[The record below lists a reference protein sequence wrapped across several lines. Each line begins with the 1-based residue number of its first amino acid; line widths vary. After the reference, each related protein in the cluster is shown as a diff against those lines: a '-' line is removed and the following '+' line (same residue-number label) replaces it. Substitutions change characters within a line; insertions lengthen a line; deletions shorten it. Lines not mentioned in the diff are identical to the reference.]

1 MGGLLIK
8 RAYILAKQKKEFQP
22 IAERTRAIL
31 FLATPHRGADL
42 AQLLSKILSLS
53 PGPRPFVEDLHRNSL
68 TTQSI
73 NDEFP
78 QHCQDLQLFSFYETL
93 PTRLAFNKTL
103 VVDKDLATLGYAN
116 ERTAYLNATHRD
128 VCKYAAPTDPNYLTV
143 RNALASS
150 ISASKIDTIA
160 SKQEVSSEKQRLLN
174 DYLGVSDAPED
185 QFMDIDAVRM
195 TGSCEW
201 LLSKASFH
209 EWQDGVNMQMYW
221 VTAKP
226 ATGKTVLSGKII
238 NHLKSLERDL
248 AFYFFDHR
256 DKPKTSISSLLLSIA
271 WQMTR
276 IHSTVLQTLLDIREK
291 DDHLHKSNHRTIW
304 RKLFVDGIFRA
315 KFVRPQYWVID
326 ALDECKFPT
335 ELVPLLL
342 KAVETGSI
350 RIFITSRDRF
360 EPQRHETHPKTRVLS
375 EDIQLSDTN
384 SDIKLYLQANINS
397 LPSTDEDGRREM
409 IGRILTKSNGCFLWV
424 RLVLQELRQVHT
436 SVDIRQVLED
446 IPMGMTDLYA
456 RILDSMSMAPYG
468 KKLTKAII
476 YWTVCSARPLSTDE
490 LRHALELDIKDKIDN
505 IERAIVSGCGQL
517 VSIDQHSRVHIV
529 HQTAREFLLRSG
541 STSEFA
547 IDGKE
552 GHKKLV
558 TTCLQYL
565 SGNDLKGPR
574 HRRLSATSVVKQRS
588 PFVSYACNSFFEH
601 LPQVRSTDDEV
612 LLALTKFLN
621 SSNVLSWIEY
631 IAENST
637 LTRLIQA
644 GKAFRDFLQRRSR
657 SLLPLGKEI
666 SLLDSWSIDLVR
678 LVTKFGGNLT
688 ASPTCIF
695 HLIPPFCP
703 PESAPRKYFASNARG
718 IAVLGLSATT
728 WGDCLSTISH
738 AQEKLTALAC
748 SDKYFALG
756 GVSGKIVIYND
767 MTCQELRTLQHS
779 EVVRIL
785 EFAKTTDLLVSAG
798 FRLVRMWDTTN
809 WEQLWKYD
817 ISHLCISAAFMEQE
831 QLLLGA
837 LRNNQLMVWDLETG
851 NLRDSADWTTDLEGF
866 NANSSRHPIFADF
879 CVEQGLLAIGYRG
892 LDIILWDMERDALH
906 ETYCKETGARSR
918 DEAFRSSAGAM
929 GLKFSLAPTAS
940 LLAVSYADGDL
951 VLFDTY
957 EGSVVATTLANAHC
971 LASSADGRTLACG
984 NTSGTIQLFD
994 FETLKL
1000 LYNIK
1005 LDDFGMQALA
1015 FSGDSHRLLDIR
1027 GAQCRVW
1034 DPPVLVREDL
1044 DEVNSDTVSV
1054 STMPQEVNM
1063 ASMDD
1068 MSQITSLACHEAGHV
1083 FFCGKED
1090 GSIHVYE
1097 SQSGWQSRRLC
1108 SHANGASILSL
1119 SFDENSNLLCSTD
1132 IASRIK
1138 IHRLVFGDQ
1147 QTPSAEVIFDHLEGV
1162 AIDQVLME
1170 GSHSK
1175 LLVCTA
1181 KKQTLWSIE
1190 SNTGTIVDSISLE
1203 HGTSYRWTTHPSH
1216 PKCLILITGTTA
1228 HLYDWQTLGRLTGSE
1243 GILLEGSIL
1252 PDLAIRSITSCSDG
1266 AVIATAFSEVL
1277 KPHTESKLLL
1287 WSASDFSTESRS
1299 AAPIPRYQALAD
1311 EMKFLI
1317 GNDGQRVIFLQNSG
1331 WICSAKIQI
1340 SSNAAIHV
1348 SRHFF
1353 FPKDWLSTNTD
1364 LLCAVTR
1371 NGDILFVKQDEVAI
1385 IKRGLQNVEP
1395 ELNANEAPGKRPSLQ
1410 GKRSS
1415 NLTVP
1420 GNKRY

>member
-22 IAERTRAIL
+22 IADRTHAIF

-53 PGPRPFVEDLHRNSL
+53 SGPRPFVEDLHRNSL

-78 QHCQDLQLFSFYETL
+78 QYCQDLQLFSFYETL

-128 VCKYAAPTDPNYLTV
+128 VCKYEAPTDSNYLTV

-150 ISASKIDTIA
+150 ISALNIYTIA
-160 SKQEVSSEKQRLLN
+160 SKQEVTSEQQRLLN
-174 DYLGVSDAPED
+174 DYLEVSDAPED
-185 QFMDIDAVRM
+185 QFMDIDALRM

-201 LLSKASFH
+201 LLSKESFH
-209 EWQDGVNMQMYW
+209 EWRDGENKQMYW
-221 VTAKP
+221 ITAKP
-226 ATGKTVLSGKII
+226 ATGKTILSGKII
-238 NHLKSLERDL
+238 NHLKSLKRDL
-248 AFYFFDHR
+248 VFYFFDHR
-256 DKPKTSISSLLLSIA
+256 DKLKTSISSLLLSIA
-271 WQMTR
+271 WQMAR
-276 IHSTVLQTLLDIREK
+276 IHATILQTLLDIREK

-315 KFVRPQYWVID
+315 EFARPQYWVID
-326 ALDECKFPT
+326 ALDECKFHAD
-335 ELVPLLL
+335 LVPLLL
-342 KAVETGSI
+342 KAMETGSV

-360 EPQRHETHPKTRVLS
+360 ESQRHETHPNTRVLS
-375 EDIQLSDTN
+375 EDIQVSDTN
-384 SDIKLYLQANINS
+384 SDIKLYLEANMNS
-397 LPSTDEDGRREM
+397 LPSTDEDGRQEM
-409 IGRILTKSNGCFLWV
+409 IGRILAKSNGCFLWV

-446 IPMGMTDLYA
+446 IPAGMTNLYA

-476 YWTVCSARPLSTDE
+476 CWTVCSARPLSTDE

-505 IERAIVSGCGQL
+505 IDRAIVSGCGQL
-517 VSIDQHSRVHIV
+517 VSIDQQSRVHIV
-529 HQTAREFLLRSG
+529 HQTARDFLLRSG
-541 STSEFA
+541 GTSEFA

-574 HRRLSATSVVKQRS
+574 HRRLSATSIVKQRS

-601 LPQVRSTDDEV
+601 ILQVRSTDDEV

-644 GKAFRDFLQRRSR
+644 GKALKDFLQRRSR

-678 LVTKFGGNLT
+678 LVTKFGSNLI
-688 ASPTCIF
+688 ASPTSIF

-703 PESAPRKYFASNARG
+703 PESAPRKYFASNTRG

-748 SDKYFALG
+748 SDKYFAIG
-756 GVSGKIVIYND
+756 GASGKIVIYND

-785 EFAKTTDLLVSAG
+785 QFAKTTGLLVSAG
-798 FRLVRMWDTTN
+798 FKIVRLWDTTG

-817 ISHLCISAAFMEQE
+817 ISYLCLSIAFMEHE

-851 NLRDSADWTTDLEGF
+851 NLRDFADWTTDLEGF
-866 NANSSRHPIFADF
+866 TANASRHPIFADF

-906 ETYCKETGARSR
+906 ERYCKETGARSR
-918 DEAFRSSAGAM
+918 DEAPKSSAGAM
-929 GLKFSLAPTAS
+929 GLKFSSAPTAS

-957 EGSVVATTLANAHC
+957 EGSVIATTLANAHC
-971 LASSADGRTLACG
+971 LAGSADGRTLACG

-1000 LYNIK
+1000 LYNMRLEDYGI
-1005 LDDFGMQALA
+1005 QALA

-1068 MSQITSLACHEAGHV
+1068 VSPIASLACHEAGHI

-1097 SQSGWQSRRLC
+1097 SRSSWRSRRLC
-1108 SHANGASILSL
+1108 SHANGVSILSL

-1132 IASRIK
+1132 TASRIM

-1147 QTPSAEVIFDHLEGV
+1147 QVQSAEVLFDHLEGV
-1162 AIDQVLME
+1162 AIDQVLI
-1170 GSHSK
+1170 GANSSK

-1190 SNTGTIVDSISLE
+1190 LNTSAIVDSISLE
-1203 HGTSYRWTTHPSH
+1203 NRASYRWTTHPSR
-1216 PKCLILITGTTA
+1216 PNCLILMTGTTA
-1228 HLYDWQTLGRLTGSE
+1228 HLYDWQTLQRLTSAE
-1243 GILLEGSIL
+1243 GILLEGSVL
-1252 PDLAIRSITSCSDG
+1252 PDLAIRSITPCSNG
-1266 AVIATAFSEVL
+1266 AVIATAFSEVFR
-1277 KPHTESKLLL
+1277 PHSESKLLL
-1287 WSASDFSTESRS
+1287 WSTSDFSPESRS

-1331 WICSAKIQI
+1331 WVCSANMLI
-1340 SSNAAIHV
+1340 SSNAAIHF

-1353 FPKDWLSTNTD
+1353 FPRDWLTTNTD

-1371 NGDILFVKQDEVAI
+1371 NGDILFVKHDEVAI

-1395 ELNANEAPGKRPSLQ
+1395 EPNANEVPGKRPSLQ

-1415 NLTVP
+1415 NLMVP
-1420 GNKRY
+1420 GNVRY

>member
-42 AQLLSKILSLS
+42 AQLLSKILRLS
-53 PGPRPFVEDLHRNSL
+53 SGPRPFVDDLHRNSL

-93 PTRLAFNKTL
+93 PTRLAFSKTL

-116 ERTAYLNATHRD
+116 ERTAYLNANHRD
-128 VCKYAAPTDPNYLTV
+128 ICKYGAPTDPNYLTV

-150 ISASKIDTIA
+150 ISASSDTIA
-160 SKQEVSSEKQRLLN
+160 SRQELNSERQRLLN
-174 DYLGVSDAPED
+174 NYLGVSDAPED
-185 QFMDIDAVRM
+185 QFMDIDALRM
-195 TGSCEW
+195 PGSCEW
-201 LLSKASFH
+201 LLNKASFH
-209 EWQDGVNMQMYW
+209 EWQDGMNTQMYW
-221 VTAKP
+221 ITAKP

-238 NHLKSLERDL
+238 DHLKSLKRDL

-256 DKPKTSISSLLLSIA
+256 DKPKTTISSFLLSVA

-276 IHSTVLQTLLDIREK
+276 IHSTVSQTVLDIREK
-291 DDHLHKSNHRTIW
+291 DDQLQKSNHRTIW
-304 RKLFVDGIFRA
+304 RKLFVDGILRA

-326 ALDECKFPT
+326 ALDECINHA

-342 KAVETGSI
+342 KAVESGLI

-360 EPQRHETHPKTRVLS
+360 EPQRHEIHSKARVLS
-375 EDIQLSDTN
+375 EDIQVSDTN
-384 SDIKLYLQANINS
+384 SDIKLYLEANTNS
-397 LPSTDEDGRREM
+397 LPSTDEDGRQGM
-409 IGRILTKSNGCFLWV
+409 IGRILAKSNGCFLWV

-436 SVDIRQVLED
+436 SVDIHQVLED
-446 IPMGMTDLYA
+446 IPAGMTDLYA

-468 KKLTKAII
+468 KKLTKSII

-505 IERAIVSGCGQL
+505 IERAIVSGCGEL
-517 VSIDQHSRVHIV
+517 VYIDQQSRVHIV

-552 GHKKLV
+552 GHKRLV

-565 SGNDLKGPR
+565 SGNDLKGSR
-574 HRRLSATSVVKQRS
+574 HRRLSATSIVKQRS
-588 PFVSYACNSFFEH
+588 PFLSYACNSFFEH
-601 LPQVRSTDDEV
+601 LLQVRSTDDEV

-637 LTRLIQA
+637 LTRLVQA

-657 SLLPLGKEI
+657 SLLPLGKEN

-678 LVTKFGGNLT
+678 LVTKFGSNLT
-688 ASPTCIF
+688 ASPSSIF

-703 PESAPRKYFASNARG
+703 PESAPRKCFASNTRG

-728 WGDCLSTISH
+728 WGDCLSTIGH
-738 AQEKLTALAC
+738 AQEKLMALAC
-748 SDKYFALG
+748 SDKHFAVG
-756 GVSGKIVIYND
+756 GASGRIVIYND

-779 EVVRIL
+779 EAVRTL
-785 EFAKTTDLLVSAG
+785 QFAKTTGLLVSAG
-798 FRLVRMWDTTN
+798 FQIVRMWDTTG

-817 ISHLCISAAFMEQE
+817 IAHLCISVAFMEHE

-837 LRNNQLMVWDLETG
+837 LRNNQLMVWDLGTG
-851 NLRDSADWTTDLEGF
+851 NLRDSVDWTRDFDGF
-866 NANSSRHPIFADF
+866 NANSFRQPIFADF
-879 CVEQGLLAIGYRG
+879 CVEQGLLAIAYRG
-892 LDIILWDMERDALH
+892 QDIVLWDLERDALH
-906 ETYCKETGARSR
+906 EIYCQYTGARSR
-918 DEAFRSSAGAM
+918 DEAPRSSPGAM
-929 GLKFSLAPTAS
+929 GLKFSSAPTAS

-957 EGSVVATTLANAHC
+957 EGSVLATTLANAHY

-1005 LDDFGMQALA
+1005 LEDYGMQALA

-1034 DPPVLVREDL
+1034 DPPILIREEL

-1063 ASMDD
+1063 ASMDEV
-1068 MSQITSLACHEAGHV
+1068 SQIASLACHEAGHV

-1090 GSIHVYE
+1090 GSIYVFE
-1097 SQSGWQSRRLC
+1097 SKSGWQSRRLC
-1108 SHANGASILSL
+1108 SHANGISILSL
-1119 SFDENSNLLCSTD
+1119 SFDEKSNLLCSTD
-1132 IASRIK
+1132 TASRIM
-1138 IHRLVFGDQ
+1138 IHRLGFGDQ
-1147 QTPSAEVIFDHLEGV
+1147 QPPSAEVVFDHLEGV
-1162 AIDQVLME
+1162 AIHQVLME
-1170 GSHSK
+1170 GSSSK

-1181 KKQTLWSIE
+1181 EKQTLWSIE
-1190 SNTGTIVDSISLE
+1190 CDTSAIVNSISLE
-1203 HGTSYRWTTHPSH
+1203 DRAPYRWTTHPSH
-1216 PKCLILITGTTA
+1216 PNHLILITGTTA
-1228 HLYDWQTLGRLTGSE
+1228 HLYEWQTLRRLTSAE
-1243 GILLEGSIL
+1243 GILLEGSVL
-1252 PDLAIRSITSCSDG
+1252 PDLAIRSITPCSNG
-1266 AVIATAFSEVL
+1266 AVIATAFSQVL
-1277 KPHTESKLLL
+1277 RPHSESKLLL
-1287 WSASDFSTESRS
+1287 WSASDFNPESRS

-1317 GNDGQRVIFLQNSG
+1317 GTDGQRVIFLQNSG
-1331 WICSAKIQI
+1331 WVCSAKMQ
-1340 SSNAAIHV
+1340 SSSSDATTYF

-1353 FPKDWLSTNTD
+1353 FPRDWLSTNSD

-1371 NGDILFVKQDEVAI
+1371 NGDILFVKHDEVAV

-1395 ELNANEAPGKRPSLQ
+1395 DPNNEAPGKRPSLQ
-1410 GKRSS
+1410 GNRSS
-1415 NLTVP
+1415 NLMVP
-1420 GNKRY
+1420 GRC